1 MFDQHESDDDNTR
14 KWVRTQIRN
23 RKDTWEES
31 VSDVKSDFIREA
43 YLNLN

>member
-1 MFDQHESDDDNTR
+1 MSDEHASDDDNTR

-23 RKDTWEES
+23 RKDTWKES
-31 VSDVKSDFIREA
+31 LSDVKSDLIREA